1 MDILYNYLFID
12 LPEAVIALM
21 AGMAV
26 FNLFVYRSNVKKYVW
41 VSLLYS
47 AATTLMTALDS
58 PYQLKVLLLFFWM
71 SLLIYFFFQFPLG
84 ITVSITTCSFI
95 FLISSEFFII
105 LLFQIININLE
116 TLLDTPILLFSA
128 VWLYLLLLLTMIFVM
143 RKFSFDIRRLIPKT
157 NLSRILVLLLLVG
170 CVEFL
175 LILTLNTA
183 FVIQKYNPTF
193 LYNAVYTNL
202 EFYHAL
208 SLALFILLVILFWKY
223 LSLALNR
230 VEVETEKPYLQ
241 NIQDLV
247 TAIRS
252 IKHDAVNHYTALDGF
267 LKVGMHDMASDYIQ
281 HLLREATDLVQV
293 VEGVK
298 SPAISS
304 LLHSKMA
311 ICVANHITFTIRI
324 HTSKQFDQM
333 KSKDLTAL
341 LGNMLDNSIRASLE
355 EPDSNR
361 YILLEWGETET
372 EYYLLIENS
381 GPTIPPDKLEQIFN
395 LNYTTKSN
403 GIGGVGLAV
412 VKNVVNQY
420 DGAITSYSENGI
432 TRFRVVLSK

>member
-1 MDILYNYLFID
+1 M
-12 LPEAVIALM
+12 
-21 AGMAV
+21 
-26 FNLFVYRSNVKKYVW
+26 
-41 VSLLYS
+41 
-47 AATTLMTALDS
+47 
-58 PYQLKVLLLFFWM
+58 
-71 SLLIYFFFQFPLG
+71 
-84 ITVSITTCSFI
+84 
-95 FLISSEFFII
+95 
-105 LLFQIININLE
+105 
-116 TLLDTPILLFSA
+116 
-128 VWLYLLLLLTMIFVM
+128 
-143 RKFSFDIRRLIPKT
+143 
-157 NLSRILVLLLLVG
+157 LVG

-230 VEVETEKPYLQ
+230 VEAETEKPYLQ

-341 LGNMLDNSIRASLE
+341 LGNMLDNSIRATLE